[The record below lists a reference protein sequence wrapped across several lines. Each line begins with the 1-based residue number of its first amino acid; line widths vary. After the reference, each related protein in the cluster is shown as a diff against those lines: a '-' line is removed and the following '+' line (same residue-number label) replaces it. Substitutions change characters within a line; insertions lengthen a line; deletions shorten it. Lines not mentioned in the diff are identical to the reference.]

1 VWWGARSWSD
11 PAGSGRLAERDKVP
25 SRKKIKTLD
34 LTRRR
39 VDDVQ
44 RKERTMRRKKKP
56 QWFRHDEGNPRELK
70 SQLEWKIS
78 LIVRQRVATLEKK
91 IASLEKNL
99 HDVASIVDANT
110 EFLASRL
117 KGIHEV
123 LTPMTVPKRIRVLE
137 PAKKRSPRKKA
148 EK

>member
-39 VDDVQ
+39 V
-44 RKERTMRRKKKP
+44 
-56 QWFRHDEGNPRELK
+56 DEGNPRELK